1 MTKMHMVFMTPY
13 HKKNTAIHGVPLL
26 SLLPTKH
33 PQNMMVTKIAR
44 LPWKKIKNPLL
55 RHTIPWFIPLN
66 AVQ

>member
-13 HKKNTAIHGVPLL
+13 HKKNKEIQGVPLL

-44 LPWKKIKNPLL
+44 LP
-55 RHTIPWFIPLN
+55 
-66 AVQ
+66 